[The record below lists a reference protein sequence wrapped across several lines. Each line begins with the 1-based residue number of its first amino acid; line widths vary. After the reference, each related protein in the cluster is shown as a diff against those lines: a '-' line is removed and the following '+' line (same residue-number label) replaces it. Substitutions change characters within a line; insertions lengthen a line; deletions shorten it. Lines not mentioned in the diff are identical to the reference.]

1 MSFLRSHLQLKS
13 SKLGRISIM
22 VLQKN
27 LWCLGFFWSPVGSQK
42 NSHPSL
48 MHVEAKART
57 SGDSSPGR
65 CMVQIPQVGD
75 LEILYRKNM
84 EWKMRRLMVI
94 SCGDMV
100 WNMDEISIFVSFFT
114 ECLLEFLVCQYHG
127 CKGYSS
133 KLCKL
138 HTCSG
143 AELSC
148 GEMVCHG
155 WNLNVCVIFHWV
167 FVGIFGLSISWMQ
180 RLQLQAMQATHLL
193 RSGIIMRW
201 NGMSWMKSQYLYHFS
216 LSVCWNFWFVNILD
230 AKATAPSY
238 ASHTPAQERFKSKEN
253 TLQVNYITY
262 PTQREKENHLQT
274 WLGWGYLSCQDEHQH
289 FDEIFV
295 DRICFLKPR
304 KKPDWMLLHRGF
316 ALPAHWCESW
326 WSNLGRGGG
335 NSAAISQNQVIY
347 NDIYNI

>member
-1 MSFLRSHLQLKS
+1 
-13 SKLGRISIM
+13 
-22 VLQKN
+22 
-27 LWCLGFFWSPVGSQK
+27 
-42 NSHPSL
+42 

-133 KLCKL
+133 KLCKP

-155 WNLNVCVIFHWV
+155 WNLNICIIFHWV
-167 FVGIFGLSISWMQ
+167 SVGIFGLSISWMQ

-193 RSGIIMRW
+193 RSG
-201 NGMSWMKSQYLYHFS
+201 LS
-216 LSVCWNFWFVNILD
+216 L
-230 AKATAPSY
+230 
-238 ASHTPAQERFKSKEN
+238 KSKEN

-347 NDIYNI
+347 NAIYNI